1 MTTGTNRIEEI
12 FQDARDLQ
20 ADALVLAKTVEQMER
35 TPEPASGSG
44 C

>member
-35 TPEPASGSG
+35 TPESASGSG